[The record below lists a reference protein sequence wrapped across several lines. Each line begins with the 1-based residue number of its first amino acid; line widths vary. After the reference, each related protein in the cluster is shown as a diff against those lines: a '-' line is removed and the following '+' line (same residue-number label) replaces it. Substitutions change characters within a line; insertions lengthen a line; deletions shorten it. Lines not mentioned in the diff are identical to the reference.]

1 MKRTSLVLH
10 QQILD
15 AAKTAS
21 GLNTYSEVVNLA
33 LREYVNR
40 RKFEQLDHF
49 AASDIWQGRL
59 SSMRDDSKAACF
71 REISLSPG

>member
-10 QQILD
+10 EQILD

-21 GLNTYSEVVNLA
+21 GLKTYSDVVNLA

-49 AASDIWQGRL
+49 AARDIRQGRL
-59 SSMRDDSKAACF
+59 SSMRDDS
-71 REISLSPG
+71 

>member
-10 QQILD
+10 EQVLD

-40 RKFEQLDHF
+40 RKFEQIDRF
-49 AASDIWQGRL
+49 AGSGIWEGDLCVMRNDSDV
-59 SSMRDDSKAACF
+59 
-71 REISLSPG
+71 PG

>member
-10 QQILD
+10 EQILD

-21 GLNTYSEVVNLA
+21 GLDTYPEVVNLA
-33 LREYVNR
+33 LQEYVNR

-49 AASDIWQGRL
+49 ATSDIRQGRL
-59 SSMRDDSKAACF
+59 SLMRDDS
-71 REISLSPG
+71 

>member
-10 QQILD
+10 EQILD

-33 LREYVNR
+33 LQEYVNR

-59 SSMRDDSKAACF
+59 SSMRDDSDV
-71 REISLSPG
+71 PN